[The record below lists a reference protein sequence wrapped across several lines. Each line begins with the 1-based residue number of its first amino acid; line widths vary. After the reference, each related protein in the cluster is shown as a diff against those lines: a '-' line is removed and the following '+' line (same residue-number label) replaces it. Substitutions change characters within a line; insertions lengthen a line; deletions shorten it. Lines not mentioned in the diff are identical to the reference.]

1 MAATMLSLPQ
11 SSQTRQVTLNKEKN
25 KPNTKMYYQYKANQ
39 IPRICVEPGGQVSTE
54 GPNAAAMCEHFW
66 FKLDPWQEAILN
78 CWLGRDADGNL
89 LVISAGL
96 SVPRQNGKNASIE
109 AMELYLL
116 VTRPGY
122 KILHTAHSTKTAQK
136 AFYRMEAVFTGKV
149 AGKKRESRTLQKL
162 VDPKNGGRV
171 RYTNGEWAIYLSNG
185 ASIEYCTR
193 TNSGGRGFD
202 GINLLIY
209 DESQELTDE
218 HVEALGPVTDAAIGD
233 SVIIYA
239 GTPPNETA
247 AGTVFRRHRT
257 AALKDPGPHESWHEW
272 SIETLP
278 DEHSTFDEL
287 LVYVYE
293 TNPSMELDRPGHLTI
308 DRTRRNFADMSF
320 IGFCRERLGYW
331 EENEVLDPAI
341 DFKAWQKLENKHPT
355 KSSKLKRTIGVK
367 FSPDGDYVAVATAIK
382 YGNGKPHVELM
393 EYANISHA
401 GVQPLINALYR
412 LRNKVAYILIDGLSN
427 ADTLHDGLI
436 NKKYPK
442 GGFGVAKPRDAIA
455 AATNIRDGVRAS
467 TFTHYGQEALDES
480 VRTSVKRKIG
490 SYGGYG
496 LGGVSPEPVEAAA
509 LALLALKRTRRN
521 PNKKTTIYY

>member
-1 MAATMLSLPQ
+1 MPPSSAQAQQTKQTLDEVPSL
-11 SSQTRQVTLNKEKN
+11 
-25 KPNTKMYYQYKANQ
+25 YYQYHAQ
-39 IPRICVEPGGQVSTE
+39 QTPRICVEPAGQVTTE
-54 GPNAAAMCEHFW
+54 GPNAAALCEHYW
-66 FKLDPWQEAILN
+66 FKLDPWQENVLN

-149 AGKKRESRTLQKL
+149 PGKKRESRTLQKM
-162 VDPKNGGRV
+162 VTTGGGRI

-185 ASIEYCTR
+185 ASIEYATR

-218 HVEALGPVTDAAIGD
+218 HVEALGPVTDAAVGD

-257 AALKDPGPHESWHEW
+257 AALRDPGAHEAWHEW
-272 SIETLP
+272 SIESLP
-278 DEHSTFDEL
+278 DEKATFEDVL
-287 LVYVYE
+287 PLVFE
-293 TNPSMELDRPGHLTI
+293 TNPSMELDRPGHLTV
-308 DRTRRNFADMSF
+308 DRTRRNFADLSF
-320 IGFCRERLGYW
+320 VGFCRERLGYW
-331 EENEVLDPAI
+331 EESEVLDPAL
-341 DFKAWQKLENKHPT
+341 DFKLWAKLEEKHPT
-355 KSSKLKRTIGVK
+355 QAKRLKRTIGVK
-367 FSPDGDYVAVATAIK
+367 FSPDGDYVAVVNVAK
-382 YGNGKPHVELM
+382 YGRGKPHVELI

-401 GVQPLINALYR
+401 GVQPLVNALYR

-427 ADTLHDGLI
+427 ADTLADGLKK
-436 NKKYPK
+436 KKYPK
-442 GGFGVAKPRDAIA
+442 NGYGIAKPRDVVA
-455 AATNIRDGVRAS
+455 AATNMKDGVRAAS
-467 TFTHYGQEALDES
+467 FTHYGQEALNES
-480 VRTSVKRKIG
+480 VRTSTRRKV
-490 SYGGYG
+490 GGYG
-496 LGGVSPEPVEAAA
+496 GFGFGGTSPEPLEAAS
-509 LALLALKRTRRN
+509 LGLLAMKRTRRN
-521 PNKKTTIYY
+521 PNKKTVIYY